1 MEEYIMTIDE
11 GTTSAR
17 AVLFNKDSEIIAI
30 CAKEFAQYY
39 PQPGWVEQDPKEI
52 WLTTKEVINRVVL
65 QAGIDPRQIKAAG
78 ITNQRETVVVYDKN
92 TGEPV
97 YNAIGWADRRT
108 APYCDELKLEK
119 SRCLLIKPDCL
130 LMDIFPVQK

>member
-1 MEEYIMTIDE
+1 MRCSLI
-11 GTTSAR
+11 R
-17 AVLFNKDSEIIAI
+17 DSEIIAI

-108 APYCDELKLEK
+108 APYCDELKGSWK
-119 SRCLLIKPDCL
+119 RADDLLIKPDCL
-130 LMDIFPVQK
+130 IDGYFCRYQK

>member
-39 PQPGWVEQDPKEI
+39 PQPGWVE
-52 WLTTKEVINRVVL
+52 
-65 QAGIDPRQIKAAG
+65 
-78 ITNQRETVVVYDKN
+78 YDSKRN
-92 TGEPV
+92 M
-97 YNAIGWADRRT
+97 ADHKRS
-108 APYCDELKLEK
+108 Y
-119 SRCLLIKPDCL
+119 
-130 LMDIFPVQK
+130 

>member
-39 PQPGWVEQDPKEI
+39 PQQDGWS
-52 WLTTKEVINRVVL
+52 
-65 QAGIDPRQIKAAG
+65 
-78 ITNQRETVVVYDKN
+78 
-92 TGEPV
+92 
-97 YNAIGWADRRT
+97 RT
-108 APYCDELKLEK
+108 
-119 SRCLLIKPDCL
+119 
-130 LMDIFPVQK
+130 QKKYG

>member
-39 PQPGWVEQDPKEI
+39 PQPGWVEQDPKET
-52 WLTTKEVINRVVL
+52 WLTTKEVITELFFRQELIQGRLRQLVL
-65 QAGIDPRQIKAAG
+65 QISVKQ
-78 ITNQRETVVVYDKN
+78 
-92 TGEPV
+92 
-97 YNAIGWADRRT
+97 
-108 APYCDELKLEK
+108 
-119 SRCLLIKPDCL
+119 
-130 LMDIFPVQK
+130 

>member
-39 PQPGWVEQDPKEI
+39 PQPGC
-52 WLTTKEVINRVVL
+52 
-65 QAGIDPRQIKAAG
+65 AG
-78 ITNQRETVVVYDKN
+78 
-92 TGEPV
+92 
-97 YNAIGWADRRT
+97 
-108 APYCDELKLEK
+108 C
-119 SRCLLIKPDCL
+119 
-130 LMDIFPVQK
+130 

>member
-78 ITNQRETVVVYDKN
+78 ITNQRKTQGSLYIMQSDGQTEERLHIVTN
-92 TGEPV
+92 
-97 YNAIGWADRRT
+97 
-108 APYCDELKLEK
+108 
-119 SRCLLIKPDCL
+119 
-130 LMDIFPVQK
+130 

>member
-1 MEEYIMTIDE
+1 MTIDE

-52 WLTTKEVINRVVL
+52 WLTPKEVINRVVL

-108 APYCDELKLEK
+108 APYCDELKAAGK

>member
-39 PQPGWVEQDPKEI
+39 PTARMGGAGPKR
-52 WLTTKEVINRVVL
+52 NM
-65 QAGIDPRQIKAAG
+65 
-78 ITNQRETVVVYDKN
+78 
-92 TGEPV
+92 
-97 YNAIGWADRRT
+97 ADHKRS
-108 APYCDELKLEK
+108 Y
-119 SRCLLIKPDCL
+119 
-130 LMDIFPVQK
+130 

>member
-92 TGEPV
+92 T
-97 YNAIGWADRRT
+97 
-108 APYCDELKLEK
+108 
-119 SRCLLIKPDCL
+119 CLLYTSPSPRDS
-130 LMDIFPVQK
+130 